1 MKPINKYK
9 TLATANDSFSK
20 ADYAQALR
28 NYALVLKDFPNSKE
42 AFNGAILAEMAMS
55 GESTAIALFDYY
67 EVLRRENAEEAD
79 AIMSEILTTM
89 DGTMEEISEL
99 IGNPVR
105 ERVELENGITYAE
118 FKMIVEEDGDFKKIF
133 ENIMFSTRVIITE
146 KEDFLDFLDQLVSH
160 GFSEMALAY
169 VESAL
174 SVYKN
179 DPKLNDMFNMIA
191 MKGSD

>member
-1 MKPINKYK
+1 MKPVNKYK

-89 DGTMEEISEL
+89 DGTMEELSEL

-105 ERVELENGITYAE
+105 ERIELENGITYAE

-146 KEDFLDFLDQLVSH
+146 KEDFLDFLEQLVAH
-160 GFSEMALAY
+160 GFTEMAMAY

-191 MKGSD
+191 SKGSD

>member
-55 GESTAIALFDYY
+55 GETTAIALFDYY

-99 IGNPVR
+99 LGNPVR

-118 FKMIVEEDGDFKKIF
+118 FKMIVDEDGDFKKIF

-191 MKGSD
+191 SKGSD